1 MAFSIFD
8 ISKMMLVYPQ
18 SCLKPLKST
27 HFIKYTVDP
36 EKGGEKIFCR
46 MGKDAVLDDL
56 VHALGLII
64 FGTYRGF
71 FQMKNGRKLAESFR
85 AALCR
90 MVNDDT
96 LWKEPESDKN

>member
-1 MAFSIFD
+1 MAERIYR
-8 ISKMMLVYPQ
+8 IEEKHPVTEAEVV
-18 SCLKPLKST
+18 KST
-27 HFIKYTVDP
+27 HLIKYTVDP